1 MNLKSHIARVP
12 DFPYAGVTFWD
23 VTTLFQNADALA
35 YTIDALAD
43 HYRSQ
48 TIDKIIAP
56 ESRGFL
62 IGGAMAKELHAG
74 FILARKPGK
83 LPRQVIREEYA
94 LEYGV
99 AALEI
104 HADSIQPG
112 EHVLLF
118 DDVLATG
125 GTANS
130 CARLIERQGGKIDD
144 MCFLIDLQYLP
155 KTADLSRFNIFSLL
169 QYTEEDLRHPF
180 SVKPSLF
187 AETAK

>member
-1 MNLKSHIARVP
+1 MP
-12 DFPYAGVTFWD
+12 DFPHKGVTFWD
-23 VTTLFQNADALA
+23 VSTLLQHADALA
-35 YTIDALAD
+35 YTINTLAD
-43 HYRSQ
+43 HYR
-48 TIDKIIAP
+48 TKAIDKIIAP

-94 LEYGV
+94 LEYGM

-112 EHVLLF
+112 ENVLLF

-125 GTANS
+125 GTANA
-130 CARLIERQGGKIDD
+130 CARLVERLGGKIDD
-144 MCFLIDLQYLP
+144 MCFLMDLKYLP

-169 QYTEEDLRHPF
+169 EYTEEDLRHSF
-180 SVKPSLF
+180 HTKPSLF
-187 AETAK
+187 AEAVSS